1 MFDQLDVWE
10 AGDDK
15 TFGSITGTWMGV
27 VTAATVMQA
36 LVQASYD
43 PGYVY
48 CASAFT
54 FNKRSE
60 VYLLKA
66 PDGEL
71 FVMQSFTR
79 HSDPAPAKD
88 ELAHLAGL
96 LTSRPGGAFA
106 LRCLTMTWRSRL
118 PGTTTAHTSCRTIC
132 TTSTWARTLAG
143 HSAS

>member
-15 TFGSITGTWMGV
+15 TFGSIAGTWMGV

-96 LTSRPGGAFA
+96 LDLPAGWGNSR
-106 LRCLTMTWRSRL
+106 
-118 PGTTTAHTSCRTIC
+118 
-132 TTSTWARTLAG
+132 
-143 HSAS
+143 